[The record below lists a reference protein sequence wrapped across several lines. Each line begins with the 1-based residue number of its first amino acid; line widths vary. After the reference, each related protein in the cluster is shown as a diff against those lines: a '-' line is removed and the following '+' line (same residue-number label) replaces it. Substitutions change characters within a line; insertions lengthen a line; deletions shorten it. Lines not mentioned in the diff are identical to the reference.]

1 MALNP
6 DIDMNSKEE
15 CNHGVQKRFCHI
27 CRGTVDLQY
36 VAKITAERE
45 AQRHQD
51 RQEQLREV
59 AKKEFCS
66 ECGYRLTSELINAG
80 VTIHA
85 TCSGDNAPIR
95 LRNASEGVT
104 RPAIDRN
111 VVTVGHNHPET
122 SHAAAKT
129 ALPNSG
135 TKRRILYDLIYSKG
149 DNGLCDHEIEAIL
162 GWLHQSASAARNS
175 LMNDGW
181 VMNSGKTRKTPQN
194 HNAIV
199 WVAVR

>member
-6 DIDMNSKEE
+6 DIDMNSPEE
-15 CNHGVQKRFCHI
+15 CTHGFQKRFCYI
-27 CRGTVDLQY
+27 CRGTVNLEY
-36 VAKITAERE
+36 VAKVSEE
-45 AQRHQD
+45 AQARKQEQ
-51 RQEQLREV
+51 RQEQLRE
-59 AKKEFCS
+59 AASKEFCS

-80 VTIHA
+80 VTTHA

-95 LRNASEGVT
+95 IRNASEGVT

-111 VVTVGHNHPET
+111 VVRVGYNHPAT
-122 SHAAAKT
+122 SYAAADK

-135 TKRRILYDLIYSKG
+135 TKRRILYNLIFSKG

-181 VMNSGKTRKTPQN
+181 VINSGKTRKTPQN